1 VLENA
6 LEVVVHEGAFKEHL
20 AMLEAA
26 RKTASQETAALRAEA
41 EELREKVKSYDEN
54 NAILRHHVTAK
65 RREVGALQQQLVE
78 QTQVRH
84 NVYMK
89 LVRDLS
95 CSCNTWHSHTQLP

>member
-1 VLENA
+1 MLENA

-26 RKTASQETAALRAEA
+26 RESASQETTALRAEVA
-41 EELREKVKSYDEN
+41 ELREKVEAYDEN

-78 QTQVRH
+78 QTQVCH
-84 NVYMK
+84 NVYVK
-89 LVRDLS
+89 LVRDTARARFGTPALN
-95 CSCNTWHSHTQLP
+95 CD